1 MDRKDSADLLIF
13 QAVAEAGSF
22 TRAAAKIGRAQSGVS
37 QTVSD
42 LEARLNVPLLA
53 RSTRSVRP
61 TEAGQRLLEQISPA
75 LRQISDG
82 LDVARAGQ
90 DGLTGTL
97 RITAVAHAAQALL
110 VPALPTFF
118 EAHPNVSV
126 DLHVSDKFVDIVA
139 EGFDAG
145 VRLGSHLEQDMISLP
160 LGSNMETVVVGAP
173 AYFARQGRPQTLEDL
188 AEHNCIGARSA
199 SHGDIF
205 AWPFQKADR
214 RVEMRINT
222 RFATNDAS
230 ILIEAALNGVGL
242 VCTHAP
248 LVAAHLQAG
257 TLESCLK
264 SHFVASPGYHIYYP
278 SRRQK
283 SAALSELIKVLERRK
298 KRGLLAGCA

>member
-1 MDRKDSADLLIF
+1 MDRRDLSDLLIF

-37 QTVSD
+37 QTISE

-53 RSTRSVRP
+53 RSTRSVRL
-61 TEAGQRLLEQISPA
+61 TEAGQRLLEQVAPA

-82 LDVARAGQ
+82 LDIARAGQ

-97 RITAVAHAAQALL
+97 RLTAVAHAAKDLL
-110 VPALPTFF
+110 VPALPSFL

-126 DLHVSDKFVDIVA
+126 DLHVSDKFVDVVA

-160 LGSNMETVVVGAP
+160 LGPNIETVVVGSP
-173 AYFARQGRPQTLEDL
+173 AYFARRGRPQSLEDL
-188 AEHNCIGARSA
+188 AEHTCIGARSA

-205 AWPFQKADR
+205 AWPFQQAER
-214 RVEMRINT
+214 RIEMRIDPQ
-222 RFATNDAS
+222 FATNDAS
-230 ILIEAALNGVGL
+230 ILIEAAQNGLGL
-242 VCTHAP
+242 VCTFAP
-248 LVAAHLQAG
+248 LVAAHLETG
-257 TLESCLK
+257 TLEPCLEP
-264 SHFVASPGYHIYYP
+264 HCVASPGYHIYYP

-283 SAALSELIKVLERRK
+283 SAALTELIKVLELRRK
-298 KRGLLAGCA
+298 R